1 MPKNGRIRAQVI
13 SYSGES
19 LMTKCPPPRWLVYTV
34 IEVYLYTTLASEN
47 KVYDKIYWLLAST
60 MEQNYVAVGSFKNR
74 ILVGIKLSR
83 YLVVHDLALIKD
95 LLPRV

>member
-19 LMTKCPPPRWLVYTV
+19 LMTKRPPPRWLVYTV
-34 IEVYLYTTLASEN
+34 IEVYLYTTLASKN
-47 KVYDKIYWLLAST
+47 KVYDKTYWLLAST
-60 MEQNYVAVGSFKNR
+60 MEQNYVAVGLFKNR

-83 YLVVHDLALIKD
+83 YLVAHDLALIKD
-95 LLPRV
+95 LLPCV